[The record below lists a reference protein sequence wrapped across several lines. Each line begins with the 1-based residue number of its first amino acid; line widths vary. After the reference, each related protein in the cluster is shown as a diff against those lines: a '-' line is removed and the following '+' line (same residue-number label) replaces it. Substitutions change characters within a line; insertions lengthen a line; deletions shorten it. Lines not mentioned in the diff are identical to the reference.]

1 MLTGLSDLNDPGDL
15 ERRYVELAVE
25 GVGLFGD
32 DPARVRRHIE
42 GQLAQWSEGD
52 RFRLRQLLALKAGL
66 PPSGSADARTLS

>member
-1 MLTGLSDLNDPGDL
+1 MLTGLSDLNDPSDL
-15 ERRYVELAVE
+15 ERRYVELTVE

-32 DPARVRRHIE
+32 DPARVRRHID

-66 PPSGSADARTLS
+66 PPCGTGELRTLS

>member
-1 MLTGLSDLNDPGDL
+1 M
-15 ERRYVELAVE
+15 E